1 MFNSVET
8 ARLVFAI
15 CRPTSPLVPITVYSR
30 PMALVLLIYK
40 KNFGYQC
47 NKQSIILGLPEP
59 DRGGKKGKKKNNSK
73 KTLNLPIFTEANG
86 KVIYIRFMKIPRM
99 IRHTVISEASL

>member
-47 NKQSIILGLPEP
+47 NKQSNVPPANKEVGPRSQT
-59 DRGGKKGKKKNNSK
+59 DGWDD
-73 KTLNLPIFTEANG
+73 PIFKG
-86 KVIYIRFMKIPRM
+86 VQSIPYF
-99 IRHTVISEASL
+99 ITSAQCCFKPAKYNQYF